1 MYNEDIKK
9 LSFDVDQLK
18 KEIED
23 KEKIEFEKI
32 KLEGKESKKLIKDF
46 QLPIV
51 KDDSIDEL
59 ELAEEFNKQDKSD
72 NSELEIGPNEENN
85 KKDKKE
91 EQKEVN
97 IKAKNNTKDNQ
108 SKFSNGEFK

>member
-1 MYNEDIKK
+1 M
-9 LSFDVDQLK
+9 
-18 KEIED
+18 
-23 KEKIEFEKI
+23 EKI

-72 NSELEIGPNEENN
+72 NSKLEIGPNENN
-85 KKDKKE
+85 KKE

-108 SKFSNGEFK
+108 SKFLNGEFK